1 MWFKCST
8 KFQTQ
13 LKETLLS
20 DSSDLRDTCSST
32 DDELNDTKAAVS
44 VPELTENWDNNDEEK
59 KTKKKCLFPPEIKDN
74 PKLQKYWRKRY
85 SLFHKFDHGIKLDEG

>member
-1 MWFKCST
+1 M
-8 KFQTQ
+8 
-13 LKETLLS
+13 LS

-44 VPELTENWDNNDEEK
+44 VPELTEKTETTTTK
-59 KTKKKCLFPPEIKDN
+59 KRKRRKKCLFPPEIKDN